1 MGKSQQRGQQS
12 KKAQG
17 EGPAGE
23 PGNRTGDSSGQL
35 DQELR
40 QLNKLRKTVRR
51 NVIDALSNAAK
62 VEVVGVRT
70 AGETGLT
77 LHLEVD
83 GSPIKIEVSG
93 MEVVEGDLDTA
104 MREVKG
110 RRARLNRVKRPEEL
124 SVQELKERNLPL
136 YWNEEWLRAELDRL
150 GSYAEIARVH
160 GFPSSVT
167 IASYAKR
174 KFGID
179 VQAEYAKKRQAVYD
193 DFDSGDYTQLDLAN
207 KHGVAVATVY
217 RWLKERSEGKD
228 QPARRGQRTAGRA
241 GTVGQ
246 AV

>member
-1 MGKSQQRGQQS
+1 
-12 KKAQG
+12 
-17 EGPAGE
+17 
-23 PGNRTGDSSGQL
+23 
-35 DQELR
+35 
-40 QLNKLRKTVRR
+40 VRR

-62 VEVVGVRT
+62 VEVVGVRS

-193 DFDSGDYTQLDLAN
+193 DFDAGDYTQLDLAN

-217 RWLKERSEGKD
+217 RWLKERIEGKD
-228 QPARRGQRTAGRA
+228 QAARRGQRTVDRTNVEGRGA
-241 GTVGQ
+241 
-246 AV
+246 